1 MKNQTPN
8 HHERQRFPWNVIGQ
22 IVLAVVFFYL
32 LGRLIN
38 SLSFA
43 GRNDIDIQAT
53 QVISSSGLF
62 DNFGFKVFDT
72 KWNESTW
79 AEVGSGSNIKQLDGI
94 LIMSREVAGSG
105 GLVAHWRKWLL
116 SKINYVESK
125 LMLSSDIQTQ
135 AGDIGFEINTEVDG
149 NQWLVKCGIQGGQG
163 KKTASIFCSTA
174 DGFSTTSVNV
184 PYDTWHLARFEVDSE
199 NGTITFFVDGQDVG
213 KYVLKD
219 TSELKNA
226 EYLLVLNGSSSNDG
240 SVTGFYDNVQL
251 KNR

>member
-1 MKNQTPN
+1 MKNQTSN
-8 HHERQRFPWNVIGQ
+8 HQQHYRIPWNLIGQ

-43 GRNDIDIQAT
+43 GRNEIDIQAT
-53 QVISSSGLF
+53 QVVSSSGLF

-105 GLVAHWRKWLL
+105 GLVAPWRKWLL
-116 SKINYVESK
+116 SQINYVESK

-135 AGDIGFEINTEVDG
+135 AGDISFEIYTEADG
-149 NQWLVKCGIQGGQG
+149 NEWFVKCGIRGGQG
-163 KKTASIFCSTA
+163 KKTASILCSTA
-174 DGFSTTSVNV
+174 DGFSTTNVNV
-184 PYDTWHLARFEVDSE
+184 PYDTWHLAKLEVDSE

-213 KYVLKD
+213 NYLLQD
-219 TSELKNA
+219 TSELENA
-226 EYLLVLNGSSSNDG
+226 EYLLILDGSSSNDG
-240 SVTGFYDNVQL
+240 SITGFYDNVQL